1 MTHKRLQI
9 SPDSLPAFD
18 RRFFES
24 DSAISRIGSGA
35 IGGKASGLAF
45 IKDALHNQFGQD
57 GFEGIMLGIPRMV
70 VLTTALFDRFMEHN
84 KLHEVAFSGQP
95 DEYIAHAFNRG
106 ELPADI
112 IGDLRALIASVHA
125 PLAIRSSSLLE
136 DDLYEPFAG
145 VYATKMIPNN
155 QPDADTRFKRFI
167 EAIKF
172 VYASTFFKSARDYH
186 RFTGH
191 PTEEE
196 KMAVIVQEVVG
207 LRHYERFYPN
217 LSGVARSYN
226 FYPMGRS
233 APEEGVVDL
242 ALGLGKTI
250 VDGGLCWSY
259 SPAHPRANLPVSS
272 AGELIKKTQSLFW
285 AVNMGKPPEHDPV
298 RETEYLIQGNLAEA
312 EYDGT
317 LRHAASTYRL
327 ADDRLVMG
335 LGSAGPR
342 VVTFAPVLQAETV
355 KLNGLIVK
363 LMKLCEEAVGSA
375 VEIEFAMT
383 FQERPEAA
391 VRFGFLQVRP
401 MVVSDARIDIVDGEM
416 NGANVL
422 AATDHALGNGQVNSI
437 SDVVYVMPEK
447 FNAARTRQVAG
458 ELDEMNH
465 GLTEKKRPYLLIGFG
480 RWGSSDPWL
489 GIPVEWSQVSGAAV
503 IVEAT
508 TPEMNVELSQGA
520 HFFHNLTSFQI
531 FYFAI
536 NHAGPY
542 RINWDWLN
550 RQKTVQ
556 EAEYVRHVT
565 LAKPLRIKVD
575 GRKGRGVILI

>member
-1 MTHKRLQI
+1 MEYKKIQV
-9 SPDSLPAFD
+9 SPDSLPEFD
-18 RRFFES
+18 RRFFVS
-24 DSAISRIGSGA
+24 DSVISRIGSGA

-45 IKDALHNQFGQD
+45 IKDALHDHFGKN
-57 GFEGIMLGIPRMV
+57 GFEGVAVGIPRMV
-70 VLTTALFDRFMEHN
+70 VLTTTLFDRFMKHN
-84 KLHEVAFSGQP
+84 NLYEMALSGEP
-95 DEYIAHAFNRG
+95 DDYIAHTFNRG
-106 ELPADI
+106 ELPPDI
-112 IGDLRALIASVHA
+112 IGDLRALIESVHV
-125 PLAIRSSSLLE
+125 PLAVRSSSLLE
-136 DDLYEPFAG
+136 DSLYEPFAG

-172 VYASTFFKSARDYH
+172 IYASTFFKSARDYH

-191 PTEEE
+191 ATEEE

-207 LRHYERFYPN
+207 LRHYERFYPDI
-217 LSGVARSYN
+217 SGVVRSFN

-259 SPAHPRANLPVSS
+259 SPAHPRANPPVSS

-285 AVNMGKPPEHDPV
+285 AVNMGKPPEYDPV
-298 RETEYLIQGNLAEA
+298 KETEYLIQGNLAEA

-317 LRHAASTYRL
+317 LRLAASTYRR
-327 ADDRLVMG
+327 ADDRVVMG

-342 VVTFAPVLQAETV
+342 VVTFAPILLGEIV
-355 KLNGLIVK
+355 KLNDLIKK
-363 LMKLCEEAVGSA
+363 LMKLCEDAVGSA
-375 VEIEFAMT
+375 VEIEFAVT
-383 FQERPEAA
+383 YQHHPDEK

-401 MVVSDARIDIVDGEM
+401 MVVSDAQIDIGDAEM
-416 NGANVL
+416 SGDKVL
-422 AATDHALGNGQVNSI
+422 AASDHALGNGERVNI
-437 SDVVYVMPEK
+437 HDVVYVMPDK
-447 FNAARTRQVAG
+447 FDAAKTRQMAA
-458 ELDEMNH
+458 ELDKINQ
-465 GLTEKKRPYLLIGFG
+465 GLVEEKRPYLLIGFG

-503 IVEAT
+503 MVEAA

-520 HFFHNLTSFQI
+520 HFFHNLTAFEI

-536 NHAGPY
+536 NHAGPF
-542 RINWDWLN
+542 RINWGWLDQ
-550 RQKTVQ
+550 QKVMH
-556 EAEYVRHVT
+556 EAEYVRHVSLT
-565 LAKPLRIKVD
+565 KPLQIKVD